1 MSILVAVHA
10 RLDAPQARGPTVQPG
25 FSRAGSTLAVLFS
38 IHLRLARGLLFA
50 LSLAGPSVSTAQ
62 SDPTTP
68 ASAASSAPVPL
79 PSFAELEAQGAKI
92 GAIRVVARDIFDLA
106 DPQENKLLFRW
117 ANALHIGTRPGVI
130 EQALLFSS
138 GEPVSVRLIEETERV
153 LRTTRYLYEVHI
165 RPAAV
170 HNGVVDIDVETRDSW
185 TLDPGAS
192 VSRSGGANSS
202 AISLREYNLLGSG
215 VAVSFGRSSTVD
227 RSGNEFQISQD
238 RAFGGWTSLSYSR
251 ATNSDGRREAVA
263 IAHPFYSLDSRW
275 AAGASA
281 SDDNRIDAVYNAGV
295 VQSQFRHRLQRADV
309 YGGLSNGLV
318 DGWVQRWSLGV
329 NRREDRYAVEPGLTA
344 PAQLPADETLI
355 GPYVRYEL
363 IEDRFRTL
371 RNRNLIERPETFAL
385 GLATSL
391 QIGRASQSWGSTG
404 DAWLYDGSISR
415 GFEPADQR
423 TLVASARITGQ
434 YQQGSVQRQQLG
446 ARLQYY
452 QPQGSHY
459 LFYASAAA
467 DHLTHPGLTDELL
480 LGGDSGLRGYPLRYQ
495 SGHNR
500 ALFTIEERAY
510 SDLYVW
516 RLFRVG
522 GAAFADLGRA
532 WGGDATNTVKP
543 GWISSVGAGLRIFSV
558 RAAFS
563 NVIHLDIAFPND
575 PDVNVKKVQFLVKT
589 KTSF

>member
-1 MSILVAVHA
+1 M
-10 RLDAPQARGPTVQPG
+10 RLSQLDGRVRTP
-25 FSRAGSTLAVLFS
+25 
-38 IHLRLARGLLFA
+38 
-50 LSLAGPSVSTAQ
+50 STALGQ
-62 SDPTTP
+62 PW
-68 ASAASSAPVPL
+68 ASPKGV
-79 PSFAELEAQGAKI
+79 
-92 GAIRVVARDIFDLA
+92 LA
-106 DPQENKLLFRW
+106 DR
-117 ANALHIGTRPGVI
+117 AL
-130 EQALLFSS
+130 EFSN
-138 GEPVSVRLIEETERV
+138 
-153 LRTTRYLYEVHI
+153 H
-165 RPAAV
+165 
-170 HNGVVDIDVETRDSW
+170 
-185 TLDPGAS
+185 
-192 VSRSGGANSS
+192 
-202 AISLREYNLLGSG
+202 
-215 VAVSFGRSSTVD
+215 
-227 RSGNEFQISQD
+227 
-238 RAFGGWTSLSYSR
+238 
-251 ATNSDGRREAVA
+251 
-263 IAHPFYSLDSRW
+263 
-275 AAGASA
+275 
-281 SDDNRIDAVYNAGV
+281 
-295 VQSQFRHRLQRADV
+295 
-309 YGGLSNGLV
+309 
-318 DGWVQRWSLGV
+318 
-329 NRREDRYAVEPGLTA
+329 
-344 PAQLPADETLI
+344 
-355 GPYVRYEL
+355 
-363 IEDRFRTL
+363 
-371 RNRNLIERPETFAL
+371 
-385 GLATSL
+385 
-391 QIGRASQSWGSTG
+391 
-404 DAWLYDGSISR
+404 R

-543 GWISSVGAGLRIFSV
+543 GWISSVGVGLRIFSV